1 MHMMYAPC
9 VESEYFRCEH
19 HTVRSMPPPAWSA
32 REKAPEDELAR
43 KVNNMLQSLRL
54 GRPCLLAYISQ
65 STEASTFDM
74 RAMHRASLHPAAR
87 SRLMPTTNPRYRST
101 SSTLQKCPKHPG
113 FPVPTQKLAITP
125 VDHRD
130 QRHWRISCM
139 ASTRALVPLL
149 HTVLHRH
156 ARSRDPPRSQ
166 PSPTAD
172 APLPPAHPRDVPR
185 RRPRRRRP
193 VHPAPPPPCAP
204 PQYSGPRTAVP
215 DRARRAVRRR
225 VPRRHGAYR
234 RRTRQYPARERAP
247 EERSCHGR
255 SQGQR
260 ARTRTRRQGHLIR
273 RIGVGRRASSRQRR
287 RR

>member
-101 SSTLQKCPKHPG
+101 SSTLQKCPRHPG
-113 FPVPTQKLAITP
+113 SPVPTLPEVGYHPRRPPGSTTLAN
-125 VDHRD
+125 
-130 QRHWRISCM
+130 
-139 ASTRALVPLL
+139 LL
-149 HTVLHRH
+149 HGEH
-156 ARSRDPPRSQ
+156 ARSRSS
-166 PSPTAD
+166 SP
-172 APLPPAHPRDVPR
+172 HR
-185 RRPRRRRP
+185 
-193 VHPAPPPPCAP
+193 PPP
-204 PQYSGPRTAVP
+204 T
-215 DRARRAVRRR
+215 RAI
-225 VPRRHGAYR
+225 
-234 RRTRQYPARERAP
+234 TRSTPIPAQSHR
-247 EERSCHGR
+247 
-255 SQGQR
+255 
-260 ARTRTRRQGHLIR
+260 
-273 RIGVGRRASSRQRR
+273 
-287 RR
+287 